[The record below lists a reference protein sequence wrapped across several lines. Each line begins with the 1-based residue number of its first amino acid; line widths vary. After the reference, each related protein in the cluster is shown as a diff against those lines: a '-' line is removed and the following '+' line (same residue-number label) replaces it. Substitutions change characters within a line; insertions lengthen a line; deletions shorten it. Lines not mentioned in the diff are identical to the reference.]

1 MRSQGLG
8 ATLVGVAAWLA
19 GIGVARAHEVPAGGG
34 ASALAIVAGSTGLDA
49 RVCAGSP
56 CDVTTGDRR
65 ETFPVPERFRKGL
78 AKASFETLPIGRGKQ
93 IAQITVTDPDEGDR
107 FVAVVAATKDGPKLL
122 FGDVAAPSADRAARE
137 PKMFSVRAGAESKQ
151 LLVGERSASVHLCG
165 RPTLLSA
172 RVLDPADLAWKGVKV
187 QQLGEQERAAAAPL
201 ALTKATDPPPF
212 GRLLS
217 AIGASS
223 ALSAGPL
230 SATDGDLATSWSE
243 GRGADGHGE
252 LLVTRVSGEVPI
264 TRVRITPLPTVGKN
278 GAPLPAELAAPKR
291 AFLVTDGPVFRLDF
305 PSGLGPGETLSA
317 RLPAELR
324 TTCVAF
330 VLDQGAKEDKTTAI
344 TLAEVNVGSRLD
356 DAKIDAAALVG
367 ALAGGGPDARG
378 AAALLEGG
386 GPEVFPA
393 IEKQYPHLDDAG
405 RVLALN
411 VLDGAPCEVSAKT
424 YVRALSS
431 KYEAESAHAAARLAR
446 CGRKAA
452 PPLIAIVGDAADPA
466 RFRAA
471 EELSVLAPDL
481 LLPVLARRGA
491 EESPGVRKSLRTSL
505 GRAARAPRAEAALA
519 TLLADPGLPEGRT
532 IELLRAA
539 GAQLGQAS
547 VAASAEA
554 ALDRVAPAEAS
565 FETRYLTMGPAAI
578 LAMSGRE
585 NSLRRLEGALQA
597 PDLRLRVE
605 AVRALGSFPSQRQKV
620 LSRAQD
626 PEPRVRQALAQA
638 LHVLDDGASRQTL
651 LTLLRDDWTFVRTA
665 ALDSLAS
672 VGADPAVDQALV
684 AALPKERVPSAQQRL
699 VDAVAARKIFAAG
712 PGLLALATG
721 ERTMLDVRAR
731 ATVALGRVCHAPS
744 EATLVALANRGLA
757 PFAERD
763 DATLGHA
770 AIAALARLDLPG
782 LSSKLSPEAR
792 KALPEVKAVLD
803 PDDRCSVAGR
813 TASL

>member
-1 MRSQGLG
+1 MRRRVVRALG
-8 ATLVGVAAWLA
+8 TCALALVAQSRAALA
-19 GIGVARAHEVPAGGG
+19 HDVPAGGG
-34 ASALAIVAGSTGLDA
+34 VSALGVVASATGLDA
-49 RVCAGSP
+49 RVCPGTP
-56 CDVTTGDRR
+56 CDASTGDRR
-65 ETFPVPERFRKGL
+65 ETFDVPERFRKGL
-78 AKASFETLPIGRGKQ
+78 PKAVFETLPIGKGKQ

-107 FVAVVAATKDGPKLL
+107 FVAVVAATKEGPKLL
-122 FGDVAAPSADRAARE
+122 FGDVAAPSADRTARE

-151 LLVGERSASVHLCG
+151 LLVGERSGSVHLCG

-187 QQLGEQERAAAAPL
+187 QQLGEKERAAATPL
-201 ALTKATDPPPF
+201 TLVKATDTPPF

-223 ALSAGPL
+223 ALSKGPL
-230 SATDGDLATSWSE
+230 AATDGDLATAWSE

-252 LLVTRVSGEVPI
+252 LLVTRISGDVPI
-264 TRVRITPLPTVGKN
+264 TRVRITPLPSLGKD
-278 GAPLPAELAAPKR
+278 GAPLPPELAAPKR

-305 PSGLGPGETLSA
+305 PAGLGPGDTLSA
-317 RLPAELR
+317 RLPNELK

-330 VLDQGAKEDKTTAI
+330 VLDQGAKEEKTTAV

-356 DAKIDAAALVG
+356 DVKIDAGALIG
-367 ALAGGGPDARG
+367 SLAGGGPDARA
-378 AAALLEGG
+378 AAALLDGG

-393 IEKQYPHLDDAG
+393 IEKQYAHLDDAG
-405 RVLALN
+405 RVLALT

-424 YVRALSS
+424 YVRALAS

-452 PPLIAIVGDAADPA
+452 PPLLAIVADVADPA

-481 LLPVLARRGA
+481 LLPVLAKRTS
-491 EESPGVRKSLRTSL
+491 EESAGVRKALRTSL

-519 TLLADPGLPEGRT
+519 ALLSDQALPGDRT

-539 GAQLGQAS
+539 GAQLGQAA
-547 VAASAEA
+547 VAGAAEQ
-554 ALDRVAPAEAS
+554 ALERIAPADAP
-565 FETRYLTMGPAAI
+565 FETRYLAMGPAAI

-585 NSLRRLEGALQA
+585 NSLHRLEGALEA

-605 AVRALGSFPSQRQKV
+605 AVRALGSFPSQRAKV
-620 LSRAQD
+620 LPRVQD

-638 LHVLDDGASRQTL
+638 LRVLDDQASRQAL
-651 LTLLRDDWTFVRTA
+651 LALLRDEWTFVRTA
-665 ALDSLAS
+665 ALDSLANA
-672 VGADPAVDQALV
+672 GADPAVDQALV
-684 AALPKERVPSAQQRL
+684 AALPKERVPGAQQRF

-744 EATLVALANRGLA
+744 EATLVALANKGLA

-770 AIAALARLDLPG
+770 AVAALARLELPG
-782 LSSKLSPEAR
+782 LAPRLSPEAR
-792 KALPEVKAVLD
+792 KVLSEVKAVLE
-803 PDDRCSVAGR
+803 PDDRCQAGGR